1 MTDLI
6 ERLVEWLEGQ
16 CRCDPEMHCKY
27 CDAAAEVAALRE
39 DAERYRWLRSPQSGQ
54 AGWWHIKYNVDP
66 VKIDAAIDAAR
77 AAALAPAKDKP

>member
-1 MTDLI
+1 MSKVKRYGKRVGFEWTYTDMVLAS
-6 ERLVEWLEGQ
+6 
-16 CRCDPEMHCKY
+16 DY
-27 CDAAAEVAALRE
+27 DALAADNAALRE

-77 AAALAPAKDKP
+77 AAALAPAKEQT